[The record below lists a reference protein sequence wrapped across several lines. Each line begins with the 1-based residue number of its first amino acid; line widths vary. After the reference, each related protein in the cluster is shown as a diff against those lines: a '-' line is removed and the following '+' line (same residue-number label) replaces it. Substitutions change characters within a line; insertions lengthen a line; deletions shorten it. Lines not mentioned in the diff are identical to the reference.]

1 MRTVDR
7 SCSSLNLN
15 KSEQLSRIRQL
26 LTMRRFRSLFSTSL
40 ALFFLSSVALAS
52 YAPQLEILYW
62 PVSNPQ
68 PSVLAHV
75 SYDPASLK
83 SDLIDYTPPSAAET
97 SEDIVRVGFYISTPL
112 NPKQW
117 VGTLTSL
124 AALRGDND
132 QKPTLRLHISPSNEV
147 YSVSLA
153 SDSSSTSSSSSVNN
167 PRLQLVTDE
176 LGPRPHLNRPIVVGP
191 DGKDPEEVPEK
202 TLFQKYWWVFLIL
215 TFLAMSGGGEQQ

>member
-1 MRTVDR
+1 
-7 SCSSLNLN
+7 
-15 KSEQLSRIRQL
+15 
-26 LTMRRFRSLFSTSL
+26 MRRFRSVLSISL
-40 ALFFLSSVALAS
+40 VLLFLSSVALAS

-83 SDLIDYTPPSAAET
+83 SDLIDYTPPNAVET
-97 SEDIVRVGFYISTPL
+97 SEDLVRVGFYISTPS

-124 AALRGDND
+124 AALRGVNVH
-132 QKPTLRLHISPSNEV
+132 KPTLRLHISPSNEV

-153 SDSSSTSSSSSVNN
+153 SDSSVTASSSSVDNLH
-167 PRLQLVTDE
+167 LQLVTDE
-176 LGPRPHLNRPIVVGP
+176 LGPRPLLNRPIVVGP
-191 DGKDPEEVPEK
+191 DGKNPEEVPEK
-202 TLFQKYWWVFLIL
+202 TLFQK
-215 TFLAMSGGGEQQ
+215 